1 MKNSNIALISV
12 LYDTKGADFYKELYF
27 PIIKYSV
34 TKIVLEAKD
43 NVRYGDIT
51 GLKDVV
57 KDTFGIDVPLLVL
70 KQSIKALSKQNGDV
84 IITLFDK
91 DNYFQAE
98 KVWSSHIKDDIDIK
112 ADNVK
117 ESFHK
122 LTIQFEYFLS
132 SHNLTSDK
140 SIVDLLVASTSD
152 CLSLMESGASDNVG
166 EEYANIA
173 LFLQWLKEYNN
184 ESYILVEQIL
194 WASIITGF
202 LKRTEVDWNV
212 KVEEKVT
219 YFLDTSLILNI
230 LGFNSIENVNYSRD
244 LLNLIKSV
252 GSFPK
257 IHPMT
262 ANEIDHILQSVIS
275 EGTPRVGSA
284 MECAF
289 AAGKKLHDVLHVKNN
304 LIQILESDYKVS
316 CFPNMTVED
325 IKAKEQKYLKN
336 TKVKEL
342 YELRE
347 NKRLD
352 MFGEAHDVF
361 MSDYVTGLNSS
372 YGMTEKFSHYFVTMN
387 SGLVEFAKPAT
398 GAPSV
403 ISAGQVVMS
412 LWLHNANQS
421 VLKAAALTE
430 MISRCFALNQ
440 TSVRHKL
447 RMFISHYKKLN
458 LSNEDISA
466 MYSTLIDRSNTT
478 LQKFDNLADEELK
491 IGGPN
496 EDTLKIACEIVEI
509 ARKEAIKRKEL
520 DENESERN
528 KQLIEQVN
536 HLSDELNAVRE
547 QGLDSKEK
555 IESLTAA
562 LNVAEESKNKIQKEL
577 DRRDKEIE
585 LNKQIDEIDSKLER
599 LQEEATKSI
608 SYLKYRFNLIFE
620 IILFAV
626 VGAILVMYLISI
638 INPKFNFED
647 WIKSLLAIGVVPF
660 FTTCTHFKNLYILEP
675 RVAKNKI
682 RKIQLETWYDRHEEY
697 KKLVEQKNSLERK
710 LEKVMSI

>member
-122 LTIQFEYFLS
+122 LTLQFEYFLS

-173 LFLQWLKEYNN
+173 LFLQWLKEYNI

-403 ISAGQVVMS
+403 ISAGQVVMN

-440 TSVRHKL
+440 TSVRRKL

-458 LSNEDISA
+458 LNNDDISA

-478 LQKFDNLADEELK
+478 LQKFDNLVDEELK
-491 IGGPN
+491 CGGPN
-496 EDTLKIACEIVEI
+496 DDTLKIACEIVEI

-528 KQLIEQVN
+528 KQLIEQVKQ
-536 HLSDELNAVRE
+536 LSQELNAVRE

-562 LNVAEESKNKIQKEL
+562 LTFAEEAKNKIQKEI
-577 DRRDKEIE
+577 DRRDKEVE
-585 LNKQIDEIDSKLER
+585 LNAQIKDVDLKIGKL
-599 LQEEATKSI
+599 QIEAANSI
-608 SYLKYRFNLIFE
+608 SYAKFWVIIIFE
-620 IILFAV
+620 GISVLLILTILTLFVLDLYGVTICWGKWLTPITTIGIIPLF
-626 VGAILVMYLISI
+626 S
-638 INPKFNFED
+638 
-647 WIKSLLAIGVVPF
+647 
-660 FTTCTHFKNLYILEP
+660 TCSHIKNLYLLEP
-675 RVAKNKI
+675 RVAKNNI
-682 RKIQLETWYDRHEEY
+682 RKLQLETWYDRHEEY